1 MLKPST
7 ATANAALDG
16 TGLKEQ
22 FDGGFLYIFA
32 GPVPPTA
39 DTTLDMVAAHT
50 ELVKISLNAGA
61 TGLTFAAPAGGV
73 LGKTPAET
81 WSGAASFDG
90 YEDTET
96 SLAPTFYR
104 FCTGGDNGQG
114 VADPSTGFR
123 MQGTCGGPN
132 SGADLQVGTAML
144 TDGNTQPIGAFSW
157 ELMR

>member
-7 ATANAALDG
+7 ATSNAVLNG

-32 GPVPPTA
+32 GPAPANA
-39 DTTLDMVAAHT
+39 DDALDMVSAHT
-50 ELVKISLNAGA
+50 ELVQISLNAGI
-61 TGLTFAAPAGGV
+61 TGLTFATPAGGV

-81 WSGAASFDG
+81 WSGVVDIDG
-90 YEDTET
+90 YEGSET
-96 SLAPTFYR
+96 ALAPTFYR
-104 FCTGGDNGQG
+104 FCPAGDNGRAA
-114 VADPSTGFR
+114 ADPSTGYR

-132 SGADLQVGTAML
+132 SGADLQFGTAML